1 MMADEM
7 ERMSTSDIAAAG
19 NRTEEQKNMEQRNT
33 ERPETVTSLGSG
45 RAGARPEMTDNR
57 SSMQGTTSKAEEE
70 EVILLSEDFLNSHR
84 QRWTEIQ
91 SKFVDDPR
99 MAVQD
104 ADGLVA
110 EVIHELATKF
120 SDQSKKLESKWQSG
134 GDVSTEDLRVS
145 LRMYRAFFQRLMSA

>member
-45 RAGARPEMTDNR
+45 RAGARPGMTDNR

-99 MAVQD
+99 MA
-104 ADGLVA
+104 
-110 EVIHELATKF
+110 
-120 SDQSKKLESKWQSG
+120 
-134 GDVSTEDLRVS
+134 
-145 LRMYRAFFQRLMSA
+145 